1 MLFIKVIF
9 LRQKYIAR
17 YIHLRRYWYR
27 SRELPR
33 AVNAVRKEKEKT
45 KQKQKT
51 SANN

>member
-27 SRELPR
+27 SRELPH
-33 AVNAVRKEKEKT
+33 AVDAARKEKEKNKT
-45 KQKQKT
+45 KTKNQCK
-51 SANN
+51 